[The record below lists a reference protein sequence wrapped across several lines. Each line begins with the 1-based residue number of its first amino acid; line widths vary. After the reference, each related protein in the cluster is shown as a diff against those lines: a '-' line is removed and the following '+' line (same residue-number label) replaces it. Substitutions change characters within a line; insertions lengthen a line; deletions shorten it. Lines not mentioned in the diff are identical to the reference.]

1 MKRNIFSLN
10 RWRRHRERKED
21 ETVRFEE
28 AALTELLH
36 HMRQVRETVPV
47 NYDLQE
53 SLRKRLL
60 ARAEALPMTE
70 SAGAG
75 KRLLWGR
82 VSLPVGDYRLL
93 SARLLLPMLASLVL
107 LVGVAA
113 YWALTGAGE
122 RVLEVT
128 GGPREIYRSWSDRM
142 DFGAAFGLEGDK
154 FLVTQDGDLLLLS
167 YDGARHGMIA
177 AAGGH
182 GVREVAVAPGGGEV
196 ALVRGLPEGGVDIAL
211 FSAVTLR
218 SALQAEG
225 LTVGQLPEAETILW
239 TAPKTFRADGL
250 AWSPDGEKLAFAVR
264 ESASSV
270 RTVRIGLLD
279 RKGNIRRGGDV
290 HLLTAGFNPAWSPD
304 GKSLVVQ
311 RTDFRDENHLWL
323 VPLDDDGELR
333 YLGRGRS
340 PAWSPEGYLVYLTT
354 RVEERVL
361 AYMADGR
368 PQLTVR
374 QPVDEIRWLHLKSR
388 PEPAGGPGLM
398 ADSRLLLV
406 PGPLTATRFDQ
417 ELLWRRQ
424 LEPSGQVVPEV
435 LHLGRE
441 LYCYR
446 LTITADGEKLYLFQE
461 TGADRVV
468 LAEEGLVTA
477 PTGRTTII
485 LTEVLLGERRESEVE
500 DR

>member
-1 MKRNIFSLN
+1 MKGNIFSLN

-60 ARAEALPMTE
+60 AQAGRPPVTAP
-70 SAGAG
+70 AGAG

-82 VSLPVGDYRLL
+82 VSLPATDYRLP
-93 SARLLLPMLASLVL
+93 SARLLLPVLASLVL
-107 LVGVAA
+107 LVGVAT
-113 YWALTGAGE
+113 YWALTGAGN
-122 RVLEVT
+122 RALEVT
-128 GGPREIYRSWSDRM
+128 GGPREVYRSWSDRM

-154 FLVTQDGDLLLLS
+154 FLVAQDGDLLLLS

-182 GVREVAVAPGGGEV
+182 GVLEVAVAPGGGEV

-211 FSAVTLR
+211 FSAAALR
-218 SALQAEG
+218 SALQAGG
-225 LTVGQLPEAETILW
+225 LTVGQLPDAEAILW

-250 AWSPDGEKLAFAVR
+250 VWSPDGEKLAFAVR
-264 ESASSV
+264 ESDGS
-270 RTVRIGLLD
+270 VRIGLLD
-279 RKGNIRRGGDV
+279 RKGNIRRGGEV
-290 HLLTAGFNPAWSPD
+290 YLLTAGFNPAWSPD

-374 QPVDEIRWLHLKSR
+374 QPVDEIRWIHLKSR
-388 PEPAGGPGLM
+388 PESAGGAGLM

-424 LEPSGQVVPEV
+424 LEPSARVVPV
-435 LHLGRE
+435 VIHLDRE

-446 LTITADGEKLYLFQE
+446 LIITADGEKLYLFQE

-468 LAEEGLVTA
+468 LDEAGLVTA